1 VETPNVRNNYSM
13 GWGAKLKHEAKAV
26 VRPHPC
32 PLPGGEGEKRTVTL
46 TPALSQG
53 ERGKS

>member
-1 VETPNVRNNYSM
+1 MSGIIIAWV
-13 GWGAKLKHEAKAV
+13 GGAKLKHEAKAV